1 MRRRIVG
8 LALLGS
14 VLAIALFGVPLAA
27 AVVQYTLAYD
37 RVELERVADAAAMTV
52 AADLVRGDPLPALPA
67 APDGTEVAVFDHHG
81 LLTAGEGPERPDAQV
96 RSALDGAVD
105 AGSLDGSLVVAIPV
119 THDGDVI
126 GAVRAASPHSA
137 VYKQVGLVW
146 VLMLGL
152 AGLAIGAVWLL
163 ARRQARRLARP
174 LEEMSETARRLGEGD
189 FSARNRPV
197 QVPEIDAVGAAL
209 NTAADR
215 LDDMLARERAF
226 SADASHQLRT
236 PLTGLRLRLEAALES
251 PGRDLR
257 PALTSAIAAADRLE
271 RTIDELL
278 ALARDTRESSAPP
291 AEVPTL
297 LEEVEQ
303 TWASRLFVEGRG
315 LEVAIDG
322 QLPATT
328 TPAAAVRQVLSVL
341 VDNAL
346 THGTG
351 TVTVVAREATDAL
364 AVDVSDEGPGVTA
377 PEAELFARRASGGS
391 GHGIGLALAR
401 RLAEAEGARLRLTS
415 PSPPTFTLLLPISRS
430 PEPGERSDGDGEAG
444 GADAPGE
451 GSAASQDTGE
461 GTDQTMVTQA

>member
-1 MRRRIVG
+1 
-8 LALLGS
+8 
-14 VLAIALFGVPLAA
+14 
-27 AVVQYTLAYD
+27 
-37 RVELERVADAAAMTV
+37 
-52 AADLVRGDPLPALPA
+52 
-67 APDGTEVAVFDHHG
+67 
-81 LLTAGEGPERPDAQV
+81 
-96 RSALDGAVD
+96 
-105 AGSLDGSLVVAIPV
+105 
-119 THDGDVI
+119 
-126 GAVRAASPHSA
+126 
-137 VYKQVGLVW
+137 
-146 VLMLGL
+146 MLGL

-163 ARRQARRLARP
+163 ARRQAGRLARP

-189 FSARNRPV
+189 FSARNQPV
-197 QVPEIDAVGAAL
+197 QVPAIDAVGAAR

-215 LDDMLARERAF
+215 LDDRLARERAF

-251 PGRDLR
+251 PGQDLR
-257 PALTSAIAAADRLE
+257 PALASAIAAADRLE